1 MDQLAVELGL
11 ACSQRAPLACLARS
25 GAAAQRLVRTGQH
38 DLILVGDL
46 DPRLPAYL
54 TRTFGTLEDH
64 ELPERRELPA
74 TGMPRP
80 GAP

>member
-1 MDQLAVELGL
+1 M
-11 ACSQRAPLACLARS
+11 
-25 GAAAQRLVRTGQH
+25 T
-38 DLILVGDL
+38 LILVGDL

-64 ELPERRELPA
+64 ELPSAASCRRP